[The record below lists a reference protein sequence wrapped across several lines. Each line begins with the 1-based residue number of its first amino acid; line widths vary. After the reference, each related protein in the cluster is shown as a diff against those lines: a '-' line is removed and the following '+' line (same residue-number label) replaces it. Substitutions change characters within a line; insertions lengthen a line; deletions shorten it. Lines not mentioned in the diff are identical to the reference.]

1 MANRAGPRIVT
12 NNLTLDIDVAKTS
25 SYSGSGLTAYDL
37 KTSAIGG
44 TLVNGVSFNSSNLGS
59 FSFDG
64 INDFI
69 LIPNSYIPS
78 NNEATICIWNYGI
91 NATTQSVFSAMRS
104 DNIRILNIHLPWS
117 DNVVYWDAGQSAG
130 SYDRI
135 NTSALSNSQWQGW
148 HFWSFT
154 KNATTGVMEI
164 YLDGY
169 LNTQGTGKTRSLES
183 SFETYIGRFQIS
195 SALYHNGRVS
205 QFLIYNRAL
214 SAQEVLQNYNST
226 KKRYGL

>member
-69 LIPNSYIPS
+69 SVPNSYIPS
-78 NNEATICIWNYGI
+78 SNEVTICIWNYGI
-91 NATTQSVFSAMRS
+91 NATTQSIFSAMRS
-104 DNIRILNIHLPWS
+104 DNIRILNIRIRRG
-117 DNVVYWDAGQSAG
+117 AGFAFF
-130 SYDRI
+130 
-135 NTSALSNSQWQGW
+135 L
-148 HFWSFT
+148 FT
-154 KNATTGVMEI
+154 I
-164 YLDGY
+164 
-169 LNTQGTGKTRSLES
+169 
-183 SFETYIGRFQIS
+183 
-195 SALYHNGRVS
+195 
-205 QFLIYNRAL
+205 
-214 SAQEVLQNYNST
+214 
-226 KKRYGL
+226 

>member
-1 MANRAGPRIVT
+1 MANKAGPRIVT
-12 NNLTLDIDVAKTS
+12 NSLTLDIDVAVSS
-25 SYSGSGLTAYDL
+25 SYSGTGLTAYDL
-37 KTSAIGG
+37 KAGGIGG
-44 TLVNGVSFNSSNLGS
+44 TLVNGVAFNSSNLGS

-69 LIPNSYIPS
+69 LIPNAYIPS
-78 NNEATICIWNYGI
+78 SNEVTICVWNYGI

-135 NTSALSNSQWQGW
+135 NTATLANAQWQGW
-148 HFWSFT
+148 HFWAFT

-164 YLDGY
+164 YLDGN
-169 LNTQGTGKTRSLES
+169 LNISGASKTRYLETS
-183 SFETYIGRFQIS
+183 YETYIGRFQINS
-195 SALYHNGRVS
+195 PVYHNGRVA
-205 QFLIYNRAL
+205 QFLVYNRAL
-214 SAQEVLQNYNST
+214 SAQEILQNYNST